1 MFNKRKKNLF
11 VVLLLVAIAIGV
23 GSAFTA
29 ANTLDATAGN
39 KLGYGTQTVT
49 GAHVTSMDYTV
60 SANGVTVDTVTFIA
74 AGDVTQG
81 VPQEHGYVG
90 FTYDPGSGSV
100 VGAAADCGVGIYN
113 GSTHTTFTCDVTGL
127 STPELTIHDI
137 SSTNIT
143 VAG

>member
-1 MFNKRKKNLF
+1 MFKTRKKNLF
-11 VVLLLVAIAIGV
+11 VLLLIVAIAIGV

-49 GAHVTSMDYTV
+49 GAHVTSMHYTP
-60 SANGVTVDTVTFIA
+60 SADGATVDTVTFIA
-74 AGDVTQG
+74 AGDLTLG
-81 VPQEHGYVG
+81 VPQEHGYVA

-100 VGAAADCGVGIYN
+100 VGAAADCGVGTYN
-113 GSTHTTFTCDVTGL
+113 GTTQTTFTCDVTGL
-127 STPELTIHDI
+127 STPELTIQDI

>member
-74 AGDVTQG
+74 AGNLTLG

-90 FTYDPGSGSV
+90 FTYDPGTGSV
-100 VGAAADCGVGIYN
+100 IGAVADCGHGVYDG
-113 GSTHTTFTCDVTGL
+113 TTQTTFTCTVSGL
-127 STPELTIHDI
+127 ATAEITIHDI

>member
-60 SANGVTVDTVTFIA
+60 SADGVTVDTVTFIA
-74 AGDVTQG
+74 AGDLTLG
-81 VPQEHGYVG
+81 VPQENGYVG
-90 FTYDPGSGSV
+90 FTYDVAGTPT
-100 VGAAADCGVGIYN
+100 VGAVAPCGHGVYDG
-113 GSTHTTFTCDVTGL
+113 TTATTFTCTVNALATA
-127 STPELTIHDI
+127 EITIHDI
-137 SSTNIT
+137 SSTNLT

>member
-1 MFNKRKKNLF
+1 MFKTRKKNLF
-11 VVLLLVAIAIGV
+11 VLLLIVAIAIGV

-49 GAHVTSMDYTV
+49 GAHVTSMHYTP
-60 SANGVTVDTVTFIA
+60 SADGVTVDTVTFIA
-74 AGDVTQG
+74 AGDLTLG

-90 FTYDPGSGSV
+90 FTY
-100 VGAAADCGVGIYN
+100 GAGTIGPVADC
-113 GSTHTTFTCDVTGL
+113 STGTYDGTTQTTFVCDVTGL
-127 STPELTIHDI
+127 TGASIIINDI

>member
-29 ANTLDATAGN
+29 ANSIDATAGN

-60 SANGVTVDTVTFIA
+60 STDGATVATVTFIA
-74 AGDVTQG
+74 AGDLTLG

-100 VGAAADCGVGIYN
+100 VGAAADCGVGVYD
-113 GSTHTTFTCDVTGL
+113 GTTSTTFTCDVTGL

>member
-29 ANTLDATAGN
+29 ANSLDATAGN

-60 SANGVTVDTVTFIA
+60 SADGTR
-74 AGDVTQG
+74 
-81 VPQEHGYVG
+81 
-90 FTYDPGSGSV
+90 
-100 VGAAADCGVGIYN
+100 
-113 GSTHTTFTCDVTGL
+113 
-127 STPELTIHDI
+127 STPSP
-137 SSTNIT
+137 SSPPAT
-143 VAG
+143 